1 MRLKKIGSWLL
12 AIPAV
17 AALAISAIGCGDDQ
31 ECVGAKCTTGGTSS
45 SSGAGG
51 AGGSGSSSSGDA
63 CPAPA
68 DVPSVG
74 SLVAI
79 STITFSPDL
88 SMRTDSIQFADKLS
102 VDGKV
107 DPTRTIELAGTNS
120 TLWAS
125 KNPGEMF
132 LAEADTG
139 QVKKYNLMMD
149 GSIKETAKVGFA
161 AYGATSFYWTL
172 IAMDTSKHAFLFDE
186 KTLQGFI
193 WNPDCMTI
201 DKNIDLKAK
210 FNNSEGG
217 KAYTVWREIQTLQ
230 VGGKF
235 FASFHYFDPATAAIL
250 PRSGMLIM
258 DPATDSFDVVEVQ
271 NCAGLH
277 NSVLG
282 KDGKIYSGSGVIAAG
297 ANFLGV
303 PGKMCLARFDPATMK
318 WDDTYKPD
326 IPALVDPA
334 NTQFVGGL
342 FKNASDPAAPAYV
355 RMLIKAAVPMGIKSP
370 LNVAAAPLWKTYK
383 LDDLANPTSA
393 TDTMI
398 APAGGIIYP
407 IEMDGK
413 TYVSDAAVQQG
424 KSWMI
429 DLSGAAPAKALEL
442 AGWGYYA
449 VKFH

>member
-1 MRLKKIGSWLL
+1 MRLNKIGSWLIAL
-12 AIPAV
+12 PAV
-17 AALAISAIGCGDDQ
+17 AALAMSAVGCEEEK
-31 ECVGAKCTTGGTSS
+31 ECVGAECTTGGTSS
-45 SSGAGG
+45 SSGSSG
-51 AGGSGSSSSGDA
+51 ASGSSSGSGSSSSGDA

-88 SMRTDSIQFADKLS
+88 SMRTDSIQFADKLTI
-102 VDGKV
+102 DGKV
-107 DPTRTIELAGTNS
+107 DATRTIELAGTNS

-139 QVKKYNLMMD
+139 QVKKYGLAMD
-149 GSIKETAKVGFA
+149 GSIEEKGKVGFA
-161 AYGATSFYWTL
+161 GYGVTSFYWTL
-172 IAMDTSKHAFLFDE
+172 IAMDTPKHAFLFDE
-186 KTLQGFI
+186 KTLQGFV

-217 KAYTVWREIQTLQ
+217 KAYTVWREIQTLN

-235 FASFHYFDPATAAIL
+235 YASFHYFDPATAAIL
-250 PRSGMLIM
+250 PRSGMMIM
-258 DPATDSFDVVEVQ
+258 DPATDSIDVVEVQ

-277 NSVLG
+277 NSVVG

-303 PGKMCLARFDPATMK
+303 PGKMCLARFDPATNK

-326 IPALVDPA
+326 VPALVDNM

-355 RMLIKAAVPMGIKSP
+355 RVLIKAAVPGTIKNP

-383 LDDLANPTSA
+383 LDDLAMPTAA
-393 TDTMI
+393 T
-398 APAGGIIYP
+398 
-407 IEMDGK
+407 
-413 TYVSDAAVQQG
+413 
-424 KSWMI
+424 
-429 DLSGAAPAKALEL
+429 
-442 AGWGYYA
+442 
-449 VKFH
+449 

>member
-1 MRLKKIGSWLL
+1 MSLIKRGSWLL
-12 AIPAV
+12 AVPALAAV
-17 AALAISAIGCGDDQ
+17 AFSAIGCEEKQ
-31 ECVGAKCTTGGTSS
+31 ECVGAECTS
-45 SSGAGG
+45 
-51 AGGSGSSSSGDA
+51 SGSSSSSGGGAGGEGGSMA
-63 CPAPA
+63 CPPPT
-68 DVPSVG
+68 DVAGVG
-74 SLVAI
+74 PLVAI

-88 SMRTDSIQFADKLS
+88 SMRTDTIQFADKLT

-107 DPTRTIELAGTNS
+107 DATRTIELAGTNS

-125 KNPGEMF
+125 KHPGEMF

-139 QVKKYNLMMD
+139 SIIKYGLAMD
-149 GSIKETAKVGFA
+149 GSIEEKDKIGFS
-161 AYGATSFYWTL
+161 AYGVTSFYWTL
-172 IAMDTSKHAFLFDE
+172 LAMDTSTHAFLFDE

-201 DKNIDLKAK
+201 SKNIDLKTK
-210 FNNSEGG
+210 FNTMEGG
-217 KAYTVWREIQTLQ
+217 QAYTVWREIQTLQ

-258 DPATDSFDVVEVQ
+258 DPAADTFDVVEIQ

-282 KDGKIYSGSGVIAAG
+282 SDGKIYSGSGVIAAG

-303 PGKMCLARFDPATMK
+303 PGSMCLARFDPATMK

-326 IPALVDPA
+326 VPKLVDSMA
-334 NTQFVGGL
+334 TQYVGGL
-342 FKNASDPAAPAYV
+342 FKNASDPKAPAYV
-355 RMLIKAAVPMGIKSP
+355 RVLLKDLVPGSIKNP

-383 LDDLANPTSA
+383 LDDITNPMAA
-393 TDTMI
+393 TDTMVP
-398 APAGGIIYP
+398 PAGGIIYP

-429 DLSGAAPAKALEL
+429 DLSTDPPTKALEL